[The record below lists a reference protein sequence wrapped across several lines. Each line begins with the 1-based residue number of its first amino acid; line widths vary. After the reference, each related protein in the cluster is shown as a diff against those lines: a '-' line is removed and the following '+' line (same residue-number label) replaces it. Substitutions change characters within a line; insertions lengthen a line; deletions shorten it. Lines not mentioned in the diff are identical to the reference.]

1 MNADLK
7 TIRRDRLQQ
16 LLNNR
21 FDNSQAELSRQIGRK
36 PGHISRWLTT
46 NESADS
52 RAIGEDVARD
62 IEQKLDLTP
71 LWLDGIEAS
80 QQAALS
86 NFEPAPAPRGQI
98 PLISWVKAGAFCEAI
113 DLLQPGEAEDWITTT
128 VQPRA
133 YTYALRIRG
142 DSMEPTFTDVAI
154 IVVEPEMEPKHG
166 SYVIAKNG
174 DNEAT
179 FKQLVQDGSDFYL
192 KPLNPRYPL
201 IPVDTS
207 TCFCGVVRE
216 MVMRFD

>member
-1 MNADLK
+1 MKHPTETLDEFRRKRLIELIDTHFDKTQALLAEKLGLANSTLISHYVTGTKRITEKTTLKMESVTGLHGWFNFHNA
-7 TIRRDRLQQ
+7 
-16 LLNNR
+16 
-21 FDNSQAELSRQIGRK
+21 
-36 PGHISRWLTT
+36 
-46 NESADS
+46 
-52 RAIGEDVARD
+52 
-62 IEQKLDLTP
+62 
-71 LWLDGIEAS
+71 
-80 QQAALS
+80 S

-98 PLISWVKAGAFCEAI
+98 PLISWVKAGEFCEAI
-113 DLLQPGEAEDWITTT
+113 DLLQPGDAEDWITTT

-142 DSMEPTFTDVAI
+142 DSMEPTFPDGAI

-174 DNEAT
+174 NNEAT
-179 FKQLVQDGSDFYL
+179 FKQLVQDGGVFYL

-201 IPVDTS
+201 MPVDTN